1 MGPSGRGGNEVA
13 GGWMEE
19 EEEEEE
25 EEVEGRPSLT
35 LCEGKQR
42 VRRRGEEE
50 FGDHDRAADLWR
62 PAGRRKE
69 EKEEEKEE
77 KEEEKENFSG

>member
-13 GGWMEE
+13 GGWMEEE

-69 EKEEEKEE
+69 
-77 KEEEKENFSG
+77 KENFSG

>member
-1 MGPSGRGGNEVA
+1 MDGG
-13 GGWMEE
+13 GGGGGGGA
-19 EEEEEE
+19 
-25 EEVEGRPSLT
+25 GRPSPT

-62 PAGRRKE
+62 PAGRRK
-69 EKEEEKEE
+69 KK
-77 KEEEKENFSG
+77 KKVSSG